1 MSQRELSRSGELGTL
16 VSMHISSGLPAPDGV
31 LPLVLSRMGL
41 PPHLLSRG
49 NASLAPR
56 KAKMDAN
63 LGGGKFLSQGCYT
76 VSMARWL
83 LGADDEFE
91 AVEHARML
99 EDKPS
104 SRADIA
110 TDASLRFRSGVVAHL
125 SHSSL
130 YGGFD
135 VTATFTNG
143 SFTARNFLFPFLYH
157 HLSITRGGDSTF
169 EQHYERR
176 TPSLPA
182 DPSGCANLEGK
193 RSWGAMLPPVFS
205 CRPADEEGE
214 RRAPQAA
221 ETSFALQ
228 LRAFAT
234 AVRLHKL
241 RAGGGVVGS
250 IAKLVGSRREEI
262 AALEA
267 DPSAWA
273 LDATGASS
281 AVKNMEILDA
291 IYEASGLGLR
301 PSAPE

>member
-1 MSQRELSRSGELGTL
+1 M
-16 VSMHISSGLPAPDGV
+16 
-31 LPLVLSRMGL
+31 
-41 PPHLLSRG
+41 PPHLFAASSVASRG
-49 NASLAPR
+49 NASVGNAGGGNAGGGAAAPR
-56 KAKMDAN
+56 RAKMDAS

-83 LGADDEFE
+83 LGTHDEIE
-91 AVEHARML
+91 AIEHARML
-99 EDKPS
+99 EDAPS
-104 SRADIA
+104 SRADVA

-125 SHSSL
+125 THSSL
-130 YGGFD
+130 GGGFD

-157 HLSITRGGDSTF
+157 HLAVTRGRGASTF

-182 DPSGCANLEGK
+182 DPSGCANLKGK

-205 CRPADEEGE
+205 CRAAEEGA
-214 RRAPQAA
+214 RRSPHAV

-241 RAGGGVVGS
+241 RAAGGVVGS
-250 IAKLVGSRREEI
+250 IAKLVGSPGRRAEI

-267 DPSAWA
+267 DPSSWA
-273 LDATGASS
+273 LDATGAAS